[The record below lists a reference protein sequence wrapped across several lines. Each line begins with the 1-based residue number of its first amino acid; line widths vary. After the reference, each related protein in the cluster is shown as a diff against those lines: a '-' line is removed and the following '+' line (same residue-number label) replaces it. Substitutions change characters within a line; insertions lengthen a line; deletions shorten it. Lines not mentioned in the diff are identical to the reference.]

1 MQHPKISAIVPNY
14 NHARFLGERI
24 DSILSQT
31 FGDLELIILDDASTD
46 GSHHVLAQYYARP
59 RIRIV
64 VNTKNTGAAFP
75 QWNRGIALARGEYVW
90 IAESD
95 DSADPHFL
103 ERLLPLLDENPGAG
117 LAYCQSRLINPEG
130 VEIGNSLEWSSD
142 LDPVRW
148 QTDFL
153 NSGADEI
160 RKYLIV
166 KNTIPNASAVLLRR
180 SVLLQTMPV
189 DTSYKLCGDWLHWGK
204 ILLRS
209 DVAYTAMPLNHW
221 RLDSSNSRSQ
231 VPGVLE
237 WKEGQR
243 IIRHLGEGVGF
254 TEREITD
261 AILRFADRC
270 LAWAASSVNH
280 NAPARVAA
288 T

>member
-1 MQHPKISAIVPNY
+1 MIMEHPKISVIVPNY
-14 NHARFLGERI
+14 NHARFLRQRI
-24 DSILSQT
+24 DSILNQT
-31 FGDLELIILDDASTD
+31 FGDLELIVLDDASSD
-46 GSHHVLAQYYARP
+46 GSHNVLAQYYPRP
-59 RIRIV
+59 RVRMV
-64 VNTKNTGAAFP
+64 VNTKNSGAAFP

-103 ERLLPLLDENPGAG
+103 ERLLPLLDENPTAG

-130 VEIGNSLEWSSD
+130 VEIGNSLGWTSD

-148 QTDFL
+148 EKDFV
-153 NSGADEI
+153 NNGADEI

-180 SVLLQTMPV
+180 SVLLQTMPA

-204 ILLRS
+204 VLSLA
-209 DVAYTAMPLNHW
+209 DVAYTSVPLNHW
-221 RLDSSNSRSQ
+221 RLDSSNSRTQ
-231 VPGVLE
+231 VPGLLE

-243 IIRHLGEGVGF
+243 IIRHLGKSVGF
-254 TEREITD
+254 SEGEITD

-270 LAWAASSVNH
+270 LAWAATCVK
-280 NAPARVAA
+280 
-288 T
+288 